1 MITYKNIDVVFDD
14 FHALPGFNLTI
25 EAGEFFTLLGP
36 SGCGKSTALRT
47 LAGFIDPTAG
57 DVYVDGARVTH
68 LPSQRRQIGMVF
80 QNYALFPTMTVR
92 ENIAFGLKVS
102 GVSKAETT
110 RRVDEIANAV
120 ELDSVQLGKGVTEL
134 SGGQQQRVAIARA
147 LVLRPK
153 ILLLDEPLSN
163 LDAKLR
169 HQLRGQL
176 KELQEQFGIT
186 TVYVTH
192 DQDEALTMSTRIAV
206 MNKGRIE
213 QVGTPQEV
221 YMRSATEFV
230 CNFIGDVNR
239 LAAGTVAALSA
250 YPYGTRGTAPLNP
263 ASPSYVRVEKVG
275 LHAPAGNAYDG
286 GARLTLPG
294 TVRSRQYH
302 GVYSSYR
309 VELDVRDGGV
319 AKGIIQE
326 SGHPGFAPGDRVDVS
341 IDPADVLQYPA
352 ANAQEPVQTLQ
363 EQTLQAPIPAGASR

>member
-1 MITYKNIDVVFDD
+1 MITYENIDVVFDD
-14 FHALPGFNLTI
+14 FHALPGFNLRI
-25 EAGEFFTLLGP
+25 EEGEFFTLLGP

-47 LAGFIDPTAG
+47 LAGFIDPAAG
-57 DVYVDGARVTH
+57 DVHIDGKQVTH
-68 LPSQRRQIGMVF
+68 LPSQHRQIGMVF

-92 ENIAFGLKVS
+92 ENIGFGLKVS
-102 GVSKAETT
+102 GVSKAETM
-110 RRVDEIANAV
+110 RRVDEIAAAV
-120 ELDSVQLGKGVTEL
+120 ELDGKQLGKGVTEL

-239 LAAGTVAALSA
+239 LAAGTVAALA
-250 YPYGTRGTAPLNP
+250 ENARRARGTGALD
-263 ASPSYVRVEKVG
+263 ARSPSYLRVEKVG
-275 LHAPAGNAYDG
+275 LHTPDEVVRGN
-286 GARLTLPG
+286 GARIMLPG
-294 TVRSRQYH
+294 TVLSRQYH

-309 VELDVRDGGV
+309 VQLAGRDQGV
-319 AKGIIQE
+319 VKGMLQE
-326 SGHPGFAPGDRVDVS
+326 TGNPGFAAGDPVVVG
-341 IDPADVLQYPA
+341 IDPADVLQYA
-352 ANAQEPVQTLQ
+352 AADAAEELTQVE
-363 EQTLQAPIPAGASR
+363 QAPLVAEGSR

>member
-1 MITYKNIDVVFDD
+1 MITYENIDVVFDE
-14 FHALPGFNLTI
+14 FHALPDFNLRI
-25 EAGEFFTLLGP
+25 EEGEFFTLLGP

-57 DVYVDGARVTH
+57 EVHIDGKRVTH

-92 ENIAFGLKVS
+92 ENIGFGLKVS
-102 GVSKAETT
+102 GVSKAETM
-110 RRVDEIANAV
+110 RRVDEIAAAV
-120 ELDSVQLGKGVTEL
+120 ELDGKQLGKGVTEL

-239 LAAGTVAALSA
+239 LAAGTVAALA
-250 YPYGTRGTAPLNP
+250 ENARGARGTGGLDAR
-263 ASPSYVRVEKVG
+263 APSYLRVEKVG
-275 LHAPAGNAYDG
+275 LHTPDEVSRGN
-286 GARLTLPG
+286 GARLMLPG
-294 TVRSRQYH
+294 TVLSRQYH

-309 VELDVRDGGV
+309 VQLAGRDQGV
-319 AKGIIQE
+319 VKGMLQE
-326 SGHPGFAPGDRVDVS
+326 TGHPGFAAGDPVVVG
-341 IDPADVLQYPA
+341 IDPADVLQYEDARAETEQAVAEPA
-352 ANAQEPVQTLQ
+352 ES
-363 EQTLQAPIPAGASR
+363 APMVAEGSR

>member
-1 MITYKNIDVVFDD
+1 MITYENIDVVFDD
-14 FHALPGFNLTI
+14 FHALPSFNLTI
-25 EAGEFFTLLGP
+25 EEGEFFTLLGP

-47 LAGFIDPTAG
+47 LAGFIDPNAG
-57 DVYVDGARVTH
+57 DVYVDGTRVTH

-80 QNYALFPTMTVR
+80 QNYALFPTMTVG
-92 ENIAFGLKVS
+92 ENIAFGLKVA
-102 GVSKAETT
+102 GVPKAETM
-110 RRVDEIANAV
+110 RRVNEIADAV
-120 ELDSVQLGKGVTEL
+120 ELDSVQLSKGVTEL

-169 HQLRGQL
+169 HQMRGQL

-250 YPYGTRGTAPLNP
+250 YTRGTVGSVALNP
-263 ASPSYVRVEKVG
+263 PSASYLRVEKVG
-275 LHAPAGNAYDG
+275 LRAPVESAPDG

-294 TVRSRQYH
+294 TVRERQYH

-309 VELDVRDGGV
+309 VEVDVRDGGMV
-319 AKGIIQE
+319 TGIIQE
-326 SGHPGFAPGDRVDVS
+326 TGHPGFVPGDRVEVS
-341 IDPADVLQYPA
+341 IDPVDVLQYPTA
-352 ANAQEPVQTLQ
+352 DVEVPVRMQPVPT
-363 EQTLQAPIPAGASR
+363 PAGASR